1 MRILLEDHLRGVASP
16 ANLRINDQL
25 KGFREACQRNACHR
39 PYHHFAF
46 GQSPFPPPPAVV
58 EALAANASEHD
69 YLPTAGLPRLREA
82 IARYHRHHFDIE
94 CEADQVVVS
103 PGSKEMIAMI
113 LAVLQGTVVIPTPS
127 WVSYLP
133 QAKILKK
140 DVITIR
146 VQKESGYRLT
156 PDLLTHTMEHLQA
169 DQKILIL
176 NHPNNPTGAVY
187 SKEELEGLAE
197 VCRRHSVIVISD
209 EIYALTSFEPDQ
221 YTSLMKVYPEGTIVT
236 GGLSKD
242 RSCGGYRLGV
252 GIFPKEP
259 KELIEDVL
267 KIAGS
272 TYSCVAAPIQHA
284 AIVAYS
290 MDDSVEGYVRDCRE
304 LNALVGRKVSSLFG
318 AIPGVEA
325 TEPQG
330 AFYLYVDFNEQREKF
345 LEIGLETSA
354 DFARHLIQV
363 EHVAVL
369 PGSALLLPEDD
380 FSARCSYVDYD
391 GEKALTAWL
400 TSRPKTLEDEEAFLR
415 DHCSLVVDGVGTIG
429 RYLDQVRSG
438 KMPVHGP

>member
-1 MRILLEDHLRGVASP
+1 MRILLEDHLRGVESP
-16 ANLRINDQL
+16 ANLRINDQI
-25 KGFREACQRNACHR
+25 KAFRQACRKNGCER

-46 GQSPFPPPPAVV
+46 GQSPFPPPPVVV

-69 YLPTAGLPRLREA
+69 YLPTAGLPQLREA

-113 LAVLQGTVVIPTPS
+113 LAVLRGTFVIPTPS

-146 VQKESGYRLT
+146 VQKESGRRLT
-156 PDLLTHTMEHLQA
+156 PELLTHTMEHLQA

-197 VCRRHSVIVISD
+197 VCRRHGVIVISD
-209 EIYALTSFEPDQ
+209 EIYALTSFEPEQ
-221 YTSLMKVYPEGTIVT
+221 FTSLMKVYPEGTIVT

-290 MDDSVEGYVRDCRE
+290 MDDSVEDYVRDCRE
-304 LNALVGRKVSSLFG
+304 LNALVGRKASALF
-318 AIPGVEA
+318 AEIPGVEV
-325 TEPQG
+325 TVPRG
-330 AFYLYVDFNEQREKF
+330 AFYLYVDFNEQRENF
-345 LEIGLETSA
+345 QQIGLETAA

-363 EHVAVL
+363 EHSAVL

-391 GEKALTAWL
+391 GEKALAAWRS
-400 TSRPKTLEDEEAFLR
+400 SRPKTPEDEEAFLR
-415 DHCSLVVDGVGTIG
+415 EHCSLVVDGVSYIG

-438 KMPVHGP
+438 KMPVHVS